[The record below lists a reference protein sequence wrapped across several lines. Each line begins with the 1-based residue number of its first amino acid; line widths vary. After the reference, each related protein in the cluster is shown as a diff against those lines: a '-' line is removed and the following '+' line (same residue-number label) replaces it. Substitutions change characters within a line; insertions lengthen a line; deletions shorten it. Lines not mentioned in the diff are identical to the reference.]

1 MFALKKYVEVTGD
14 VALLFNEGAEM
25 LVETARLWL
34 DLGFYSERKGG
45 RFCIDGVTGPDEYN
59 TVVNNNTYTNLMAQE
74 NLRYAADTVTHMRDN
89 HPEHFDTLVDR
100 TGVEF
105 SEVEQWRRA
114 ADNMYVP
121 FEKAIGIHPQD
132 DSFLDRK
139 VWDLKNTPKDKFPL
153 LLHFH
158 PLVIYRHQ
166 VIKQADVVL
175 AMFLLGHKFSADE
188 KKLNFEY
195 YDPLTTGDSS
205 LSACIQSIVA
215 AEIGDSEKALKYAR
229 YAVLMDLADVGGN
242 VRDGCHIASMGGT
255 WMVMV
260 YGFAG
265 MRDYGGGLTFDPHL
279 PRQLRKLRFPLE
291 IRGQELV
298 VEMGKDMA
306 TYLLRK
312 GTGLSIVH
320 KGEEVRLRAGE
331 PVSLS
336 MKGDA

>member
-1 MFALKKYVEVTGD
+1 VE
-14 VALLFNEGAEM
+14 E
-25 LVETARLWL
+25 
-34 DLGFYSERKGG
+34 
-45 RFCIDGVTGPDEYN
+45 
-59 TVVNNNTYTNLMAQE
+59 
-74 NLRYAADTVTHMRDN
+74 
-89 HPEHFDTLVDR
+89 
-100 TGVEF
+100 
-105 SEVEQWRRA
+105 WRRA

-121 FEKAIGIHPQD
+121 FDQPSGINPQD

-139 VWDLKNTPKDKFPL
+139 LWDLKNTPRDKFPL

-175 AMFLLGHKFSADE
+175 ATFLLGHKFSAEE

-215 AEIGDSEKALKYAR
+215 AEIGDSEKAMKYAR

-265 MRDYGGGLTFDPHL
+265 MRDHGGRLSFHPHL
-279 PRQLRKLRFPLE
+279 PRQLRKLKFPLE
-291 IRGQELV
+291 IKGQELI
-298 VEMGKDMA
+298 VEMGEDTA

-312 GTGLSIVH
+312 GAGLTIVH
-320 KGEEVRLRAGE
+320 EGEEVLLGKGE
-331 PVSLS
+331 PVILPISNRAA
-336 MKGDA
+336 KE